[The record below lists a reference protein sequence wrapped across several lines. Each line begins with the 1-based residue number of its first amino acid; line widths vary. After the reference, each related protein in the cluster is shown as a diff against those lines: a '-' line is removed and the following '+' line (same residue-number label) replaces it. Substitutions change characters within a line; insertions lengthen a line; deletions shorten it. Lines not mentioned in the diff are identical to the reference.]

1 MSVSEEVVKSD
12 MTDMAV
18 QTLEQAGCHVL
29 DKVHLKQNL
38 EICLTDEKGTVLLPA
53 LPATSSHNVTTEPQ
67 IPETAEAQLVAD
79 IAAIATAA
87 TDGKQLHSVTST
99 VGTSQ
104 LVSNIITL
112 KKNELKLRDSTNNIT
127 SNANIINNTSNNGIT
142 TSSTIKEL
150 SFSMLSPNQTTT
162 TTTALP
168 VKEGSS
174 PPLSRRHHCP
184 NCSKSFSR
192 GCDLQRHLRIHT
204 GEKPYKCSH
213 CNKAFSQSGS
223 LSAHLRTHTGKKYE
237 CRYCQQ
243 PFPLH
248 SELLQHVKL
257 QHTGEAPFQ
266 CKYCKKLFTSSSTLT
281 IHIRVHT
288 GEKPFSCHLCSK
300 SFAHK
305 SDRTK
310 HIRSHTGEKPFEC
323 PVCHKFFSRSTSLT
337 VHRRIHTGEMPFKCI
352 YCMRTFSCSSYLT
365 KHVRTHTGEK
375 PYVCKHCDKSFRV
388 SSHLARHIRGHS
400 NLKGFDHK
408 YCKKSNSSSSSNNS
422 SAGTGV
428 TTATS
433 SMSTSLISPLTVTV
447 VSTPQQ
453 EKQSQL
459 SEQSHLLP
467 QPPPPLPQHKQSPPL
482 PPMEVSFS
490 QHNTVDISNAQE
502 IQTLPGVQTI
512 QEVTGVQAVQT
523 MQTVPGV
530 QVMEFRYAGNDAFNS
545 ETVVTA
551 DDVSH
556 EDVSTFVF
564 ENPNQTPVEVTYSY
578 SSVFSISDGDLML
591 ATHGCSQCGKTFFN
605 GSMYRVHLRSHQ
617 QKEQTLHTNDNDRFF
632 HYNCCQ
638 KQLHGVFDF

>member
-1 MSVSEEVVKSD
+1 MSVGEEVVRSG
-12 MTDMAV
+12 MIDMAV

-38 EICLTDEKGTVLLPA
+38 EICLADEKGTVLLPA
-53 LPATSSHNVTTEPQ
+53 LPTASNHNTATESHIPGTT
-67 IPETAEAQLVAD
+67 EAQLVAD

-87 TDGKQLHSVTST
+87 TDGKQLHPVAPTID
-99 VGTSQ
+99 TSQ
-104 LVSNIITL
+104 LVSNVITL
-112 KKNELKLRDSTNNIT
+112 KKNELKQLKDSTDNIASDASIINSTNNNGIN
-127 SNANIINNTSNNGIT
+127 SNGSVKELTFSLSVSNQVAATPTNTSLLLG
-142 TSSTIKEL
+142 
-150 SFSMLSPNQTTT
+150 
-162 TTTALP
+162 
-168 VKEGSS
+168 
-174 PPLSRRHHCP
+174 RRHQCH

-257 QHTGEAPFQ
+257 QHTGEAPFE

-337 VHRRIHTGEMPFKCI
+337 VHQRIHTGEMPFKCI
-352 YCMRTFSCSSYLT
+352 YCMKTFSCSSYLT
-365 KHVRTHTGEK
+365 KHTRTHTGEK

-400 NLKGFDHK
+400 NIKGFDHK
-408 YCKKSNSSSSSNNS
+408 YCKKTNGCS

-428 TTATS
+428 TTATAS
-433 SMSTSLISPLTVTV
+433 ISTSLISPLTVTV
-447 VSTPQQ
+447 VSTPHQQ
-453 EKQSQL
+453 QQKQSPLLDQSDLLSQL
-459 SEQSHLLP
+459 
-467 QPPPPLPQHKQSPPL
+467 PPPPPPPPPSQQQT
-482 PPMEVSFS
+482 PPMEISFT
-490 QHNTVDISNAQE
+490 QNNTVDVPNAQE

-512 QEVTGVQAVQT
+512 QEVTGVEAVQT
-523 MQTVPGV
+523 MHTMPGV
-530 QVMEFRYAGNDAFNS
+530 QVMEFRYTGNDAFNS
-545 ETVVTA
+545 GTVVTA
-551 DDVSH
+551 DDISH

-564 ENPNQTPVEVTYSY
+564 EDPNQTPVEVTYGYS

-617 QKEQTLHTNDNDRFF
+617 QKELTPCTSDNDRFF
-632 HYNCCQ
+632 HYNCCP